1 MAELAGTAG
10 LDLVIETLAAALP
23 SFDRK
28 ACSLHALLELPVE
41 GLFCASVHASG
52 PEVMARGHRGQL
64 PAGHGIN
71 EIGVAVS

>member
-28 ACSLHALLELPVE
+28 ARSLHALLELPVE
-41 GLFCASVHASG
+41 ELFCACRSTPAALRSWLVGIAGSSRPATASTRS
-52 PEVMARGHRGQL
+52 ESL
-64 PAGHGIN
+64 
-71 EIGVAVS
+71 